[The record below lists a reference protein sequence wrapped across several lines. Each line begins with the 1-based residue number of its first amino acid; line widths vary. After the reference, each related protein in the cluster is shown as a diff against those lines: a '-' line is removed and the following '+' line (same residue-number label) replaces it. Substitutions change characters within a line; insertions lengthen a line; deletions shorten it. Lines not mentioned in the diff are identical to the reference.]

1 MPESS
6 LEERRQQVIAR
17 LQQAR
22 ESYQATLQDVSLDV
36 AYQSSEWSVAD
47 LLRHV
52 NGEVY
57 RNHITRLT
65 GEQHPEIARFDRQIA
80 WPRLVDATLKNND
93 EALAIASSLTEDEL
107 GRQGTRSGQPYSTI
121 DALENWAAHFEEHL
135 AQLRDEVRP
144 REGLPSRP

>member
-1 MPESS
+1 M
-6 LEERRQQVIAR
+6 
-17 LQQAR
+17 
-22 ESYQATLQDVSLDV
+22 
-36 AYQSSEWSVAD
+36 AYVGSEWSVAD

-52 NGEVY
+52 SGEVY

-65 GEQHPEIARFDRQIA
+65 SEQRPELARFDRQIA

-107 GRQGTRSGQPYSTI
+107 GRQGTRGGQPYSTI

-135 AQLRDEVRP
+135 AQLRDEILP
-144 REGLPSRP
+144 REGVSA